1 MTRNKQEYRSMS
13 VDQIMALT
21 DDETRRDYLETLLR
35 EHVSDANEKTVIAA
49 LEKALDDDET
59 LQEID
64 TTDPDDYLTALLD
77 GSTDDGIATVL
88 RTLVASVSS

>member
-1 MTRNKQEYRSMS
+1 MRDKQEYRSMS

-21 DDETRRDYLETLLR
+21 DDEKRRDYLETLLR
-35 EHVSDANEKTVIAA
+35 EHVSDANEKAVMKA

-59 LQEID
+59 LQEIENA
-64 TTDPDDYLTALLD
+64 DPDEYLTALLD

-88 RTLVASVSS
+88 RTLVDPAQR